1 LWFDLAFDRRGRWI
15 EIYVFPF
22 FFWWDEYFAVYDFSH
37 LGLERICG
45 VGFGCYEVVGLYE
58 LFYFVFIEVC
68 R

>member
-1 LWFDLAFDRRGRWI
+1 M
-15 EIYVFPF
+15 FPF